1 MRKMFGRKKKM
12 ISEELVVNH
21 CSPTMAGLKTGSLFS
36 CPAKDSGML
45 AGDIR
50 DLNKCLV
57 PRGVRI
63 IPLKVTE
70 QRALIYMYRPIKLK
84 EDLSREAA
92 EEILAEKNYPVG
104 QMEQCIVE
112 LTRRLK
118 EQETFPHE
126 IGLFLG
132 YPPED
137 VEAFM
142 KNGAAGAKCTG
153 MWKVYG
159 DVETAQCRF
168 AQYKKCTRVYCE
180 VFRNNHSFEKLIVSC
195 L

>member
-1 MRKMFGRKKKM
+1 
-12 ISEELVVNH
+12 
-21 CSPTMAGLKTGSLFS
+21 
-36 CPAKDSGML
+36 
-45 AGDIR
+45 
-50 DLNKCLV
+50 
-57 PRGVRI
+57 
-63 IPLKVTE
+63 
-70 QRALIYMYRPIKLK
+70 MYRPIKLK
-84 EDLSREAA
+84 EDLSRKAA

>member
-1 MRKMFGRKKKM
+1 MFGRQRKT
-12 ISEELVVNH
+12 ISEELVVSH

-36 CPAKDSGML
+36 CPAEESGML
-45 AGDIR
+45 AEDIR
-50 DLNKCLV
+50 SLNKRLV

-70 QRALIYMYRPIKLK
+70 QRALIYMYRPTKLR
-84 EDLSREAA
+84 EDLSCGAA

-104 QMEQCIVE
+104 KMEQCIVE
-112 LTRRLK
+112 LARRLK

-137 VEAFM
+137 VDAFM

-168 AQYKKCTRVYCE
+168 TQYKKCTRVYCE
-180 VFRNNHSFEKLIVSC
+180 VFQNHHSFEKLIVSC
-195 L
+195 S

>member
-1 MRKMFGRKKKM
+1 MFGRQGKA

-36 CPAKDSGML
+36 CPAEDSDTL
-45 AGDIR
+45 AKDIR
-50 DLNKCLV
+50 SLNKRLV

-63 IPLKVTE
+63 IPLKVTK
-70 QRALIYMYRPIKLK
+70 QRALIYMYRPARLK
-84 EDLSREAA
+84 EDLSCEAA
-92 EEILAEKNYPVG
+92 EEILSEKNYPIG

-118 EQETFPHE
+118 AQEAFPHE

-137 VEAFM
+137 VDAFM
-142 KNGAAGAKCTG
+142 KKGAAGAKCTG

-159 DVETAQCRF
+159 DVEAAQCRF
-168 AQYKKCTRVYCE
+168 EQYKKCTRVYCE
-180 VFRNNHSFEKLIVSC
+180 VFRHHRSFEKLIVSC
-195 L
+195 S

>member
-1 MRKMFGRKKKM
+1 MFGRKKKM

-36 CPAKDSGML
+36 CPAKDGGIL

-50 DLNKCLV
+50 DLNRRLV
-57 PRGVRI
+57 PRGIRM

-70 QRALIYMYRPIKLK
+70 QRALIYMYRPAKLK
-84 EDLSREAA
+84 EDLNHEAA
-92 EEILAEKNYPVG
+92 GEILAEKKYPVG
-104 QMEQCIVE
+104 QMEHCIVE
-112 LTRRLK
+112 LIRRLK

-137 VEAFM
+137 VDAFM

-159 DVETAQCRF
+159 DVETAQSRF